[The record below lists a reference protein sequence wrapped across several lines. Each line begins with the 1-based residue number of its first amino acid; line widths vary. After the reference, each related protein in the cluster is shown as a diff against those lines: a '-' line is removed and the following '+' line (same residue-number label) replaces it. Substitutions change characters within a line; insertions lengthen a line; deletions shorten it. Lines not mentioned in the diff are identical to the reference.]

1 MTEAAYTIK
10 DLAII
15 GGLVALVGGA
25 VFSGWNYVL
34 HGKIKSIDKLWK
46 RSDDLEDSIQ
56 ALKDLLFARIDRVDR
71 ESREQNAGLRIEM
84 AKDYATKRYVAEQV
98 AKLEA
103 HMEKLEGKI
112 DQILERLP
120 GRA

>member
-1 MTEAAYTIK
+1 MTEAAYTVK

-15 GGLVALVGGA
+15 VGLLMVVGGA

-46 RSDDLEDSIQ
+46 RGDDIEDSVQ
-56 ALKDLLFARIDRVDR
+56 ALKDQVFARIDRVDR
-71 ESREQNAGLRIEM
+71 ESREKYADLRIEM
-84 AKDYATKRYVAEQV
+84 AQDYATKRFVADQV
-98 AKLEA
+98 AKLET
-103 HMEKLEGKI
+103 HMGKLEDKL
-112 DQILERLP
+112 DQILQRLP